1 MLGIPRR
8 RGPTKAYVGELAP
21 FPANGAGVGLPPL
34 LVGRGWESLKRSGH
48 CSRCC
53 RARGKTYR
61 AGLVHS
67 EEGGARLWVW
77 GYRDAIAMVG
87 TISWR

>member
-1 MLGIPRR
+1 MGKPKTLRPLQTLLQ
-8 RGPTKAYVGELAP
+8 GP
-21 FPANGAGVGLPPL
+21 
-34 LVGRGWESLKRSGH
+34 
-48 CSRCC
+48 
-53 RARGKTYR
+53 GKTYR

-77 GYRDAIAMVG
+77 GYRDAIAMGG